1 MKALTSA
8 AATLLDRI
16 GAWFLRLAE
25 VVGELSLFTGQ
36 VARALLRP
44 RLDRFE
50 TWRALY
56 RVGVRSLPIVAV
68 TAFFAGAIT
77 VLQVGT
83 YVVKLRAY
91 EVVGWGFGFSVFREI
106 GPLLIGLMFSGRV
119 GANATA
125 ELGTMVVT
133 EQVDALRA
141 LAIDPIDY
149 LVMPR
154 ILSQVLMMGLLFG
167 LGSLFALIGGIGT
180 AWALVKVDPW
190 VFWNSF
196 VEYVNVADFLN
207 GLIKATSFGLLIG
220 VVSCAFGLSVRG
232 GAPGVGRA
240 VNACVVASAVGIF
253 VFDYFLTYLLG

>member
-1 MKALTSA
+1 MTRVFDLVG
-8 AATLLDRI
+8 D
-16 GAWFLRLAE
+16 WFLRLAL

-36 VARALLRP
+36 VARAIVRP
-44 RLDRFE
+44 RIDRFE
-50 TWRALY
+50 MWRSLY

-149 LVMPR
+149 LVLPR
-154 ILSQVLMMGLLFG
+154 ILAMVSMMALLFG
-167 LGSLFALIGGIGT
+167 IGSLFALVGGIATG
-180 AWALVKVDPW
+180 WGLIEVDPF

-196 VEYVNVADFLN
+196 VEYVKVDDFLN
-207 GLIKATSFGLLIG
+207 GLTKATGFGLLIG
-220 VVSCAFGLSVRG
+220 VVSCAFGLGVRG

-253 VFDYFLTYLLG
+253 VLDYFLTTLLG

>member
-1 MKALTSA
+1 MTAVLS
-8 AATLLDRI
+8 RI
-16 GAWFLRLAE
+16 GAWFLS
-25 VVGELSLFTGQ
+25 VSQVIGELTLFTGQ
-36 VARALLRP
+36 VLKATVRP

-50 TWRALY
+50 TWRNLHK
-56 RVGVRSLPIVAV
+56 VGVRSLAIVAV

-77 VLQVGT
+77 VVQVGA

-119 GANATA
+119 GANTTA
-125 ELGTMVVT
+125 ELGTMTVT

-154 ILSQVLMMGLLFG
+154 ILAMVVMMGLLYVI
-167 LGSLFALIGGIGT
+167 GSVFAIIGGIST
-180 AWALVKVDPW
+180 AWSLIQVDPW

-196 VEYVNVADFLN
+196 TEYVQLGDFLN
-207 GLIKATSFGLLIG
+207 GLYKSIAFGLQIG
-220 VVSCAFGLSVRG
+220 LVSCAFGMNVSG

-240 VNACVVASAVGIF
+240 VNASVVASAAGIF
-253 VFDYFLTYLLG
+253 VVDFFLTYVLG

>member
-1 MKALTSA
+1 MTSI
-8 AATLLDRI
+8 LDRL
-16 GAWFLRLAE
+16 GAWFLNISLII
-25 VVGELSLFTGQ
+25 GELAIFTGQ
-36 VARALLRP
+36 VMRAALRP

-50 TWRALY
+50 TWRNLHK
-56 RVGVRSLPIVAV
+56 VGVRSLAIVAI

-77 VLQVGT
+77 VVQVGA

-119 GANATA
+119 GANTTA
-125 ELGTMVVT
+125 ELGTMRVT

-154 ILSQVLMMGLLFG
+154 VFAMVVMMGLLYVI
-167 LGSLFALIGGIGT
+167 GSVFAIIGGVST
-180 AWALVKVDPW
+180 AYGLINVDPW

-196 VEYVNVADFLN
+196 TEYVQLGDFLN
-207 GLIKATSFGLLIG
+207 GLYKSIAFGLQIG
-220 VVSCAFGLSVRG
+220 IVSCAFGMNVTG

-240 VNACVVASAVGIF
+240 VNASVVASAAGIF
-253 VFDYFLTYLLG
+253 VVDFFLTYVLG

>member
-1 MKALTSA
+1 MKR
-8 AATLLDRI
+8 LLSPLLVRI
-16 GAWFLRLAE
+16 GAYCMGIAAI
-25 VVGELSLFTGQ
+25 VGELTLFTGE
-36 VARALLRP
+36 VFRAAIRP

-50 TWRALY
+50 TWRNLHK
-56 RVGVRSLPIVAV
+56 VGVRSLPIVAI

-77 VLQVGT
+77 VIQVGA

-119 GANATA
+119 GANTTA
-125 ELGTMVVT
+125 ELGTMKVT

-141 LAIDPIDY
+141 LAIDPVDC

-154 ILSQVLMMGLLFG
+154 ILAMVVMMGLLYVI
-167 LGSLFALIGGIGT
+167 GSVFAIIGGIGT
-180 AWALVKVDPW
+180 AWGLIHVDPY

-196 VEYVNVADFLN
+196 TEYVQLGDFLN
-207 GLIKATSFGLLIG
+207 GLYKSIAFGLQIG
-220 VVSCAFGLSVRG
+220 LVSCAFGMNVRG

-240 VNACVVASAVGIF
+240 VNASVVASAAGIF
-253 VFDYFLTYLLG
+253 VVDFFMTYALG